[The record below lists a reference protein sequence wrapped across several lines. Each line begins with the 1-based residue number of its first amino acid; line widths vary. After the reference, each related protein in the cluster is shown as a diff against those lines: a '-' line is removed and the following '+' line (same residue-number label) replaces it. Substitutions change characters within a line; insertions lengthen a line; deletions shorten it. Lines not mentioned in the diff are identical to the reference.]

1 MQEFMRQHIKV
12 VIGISITIFVGL
24 IAWGLIYTFVI
35 FHVTSVTPSG
45 TISHLQPRLVVTF
58 NKDLSQDGLDVRS
71 DDISSKASV
80 DGNKLTVNFDNY
92 MEVGQTYSVVIG
104 LVMSDSGDKIE
115 NHVIRFT
122 ASDDDSLLSEEDVQI
137 VLDRQDNK
145 TGLYNDPI
153 YQYLPYS
160 TLDYEIIPSGGTDT
174 GEKAS
179 IQIVI
184 ELSAADA
191 KSGRSAAVAT
201 YKQRAIE
208 YLSNLEGIDISQ
220 YKITTTVVDPV
231 L

>member
-12 VIGISITIFVGL
+12 IIGISIAIFVGL

-45 TISHLQPRLVVTF
+45 TVSHLQPRLVVTF
-58 NKDLSQDGLDVRS
+58 NKDLSQDGLDIRS

-80 DGNKLTVNFDNY
+80 DGNRLTVDFDNY

-122 ASDDDSLLSEEDVQI
+122 ASDDDSLLSEEDIQI

-160 TLDYEIIPSGGTDT
+160 TLDYEITPSGGTDT

-184 ELSAADA
+184 ELSVADV

-201 YKQRAIE
+201 YRQRAIE

-220 YKITTTVVDPV
+220 YKITTTIVDPV